1 MNRTTRTALIAAT
14 VVVAVAALL
23 AVIAVAIGGRDGNNA
38 APGSGT
44 DADIHISETPAD
56 ITPEDV
62 AQRAL
67 STIFSWQ
74 PVTDASPGAAL
85 TRAEPWLTGTLA
97 ESATAPTDPNVRP
110 LPQWGGWKASGD
122 VVTATASAQP
132 PTVATDTK
140 VILPVTV
147 TQTVLHADGSSTPYS
162 KNTIRT
168 VVVSTPDGWK
178 VTEFTLTPAK

>member
-1 MNRTTRTALIAAT
+1 MNRTTRIAVLAAAL
-14 VVVAVAALL
+14 VVAASAVLIVIAL
-23 AVIAVAIGGRDGNNA
+23 AVGGGDDDTT
-38 APGSGT
+38 PGAGT
-44 DADIHISETPAD
+44 DAHVHITEAPAEAE
-56 ITPEDV
+56 PAEV
-62 AQRAL
+62 AERAL

-74 PVTDASPGAAL
+74 PVSDASPGAAL

-97 ESATAPTDPNVRP
+97 ESAAAPTDPNVRP
-110 LPQWGGWKASGD
+110 LPQWGGWKSSGD
-122 VVTATASAQP
+122 VVTATTSAQP

-168 VVVSTPDGWK
+168 VVVATPDGWK